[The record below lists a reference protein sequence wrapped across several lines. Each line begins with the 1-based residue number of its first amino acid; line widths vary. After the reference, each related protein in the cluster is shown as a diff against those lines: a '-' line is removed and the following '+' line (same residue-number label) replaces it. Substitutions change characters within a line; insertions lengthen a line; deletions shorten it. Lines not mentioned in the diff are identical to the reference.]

1 MLKILVQ
8 STGLDIVPGIIAE
21 LKKHQPD
28 WLYFAWP
35 TDEPCDYV
43 VGWKPPVE
51 LFVRQPKL
59 KAVINYGAG
68 VDAILAMHAVPAH
81 IPIIRL
87 EDAGMAQQMA
97 EYAIYGVI
105 HHQRHMQIYH
115 AQQRNNQWQQ
125 HEDRSNVTRPTVGVM
140 GLGEMGG
147 TVAARLSAFGYSV
160 RGWSRSQHEIEDVL
174 TFAGHDSLPAFLS
187 GCDVLVSLLPLT
199 ELTKGIINAST
210 LAQLPRGAFLVN
222 AGRGGHLVDADVL
235 AALNSGQLAGSMLD
249 VFHEEPLAKDHP
261 YWSHPNVI
269 VTPHISAATPIKDAC
284 AQIVAKIS
292 ALQRGEL
299 VSGVVDPNVGY

>member
-21 LKKHQPD
+21 LNEHRPD
-28 WLYFAWP
+28 WLYFPWP
-35 TDEPCDYV
+35 SDEPCDYLI
-43 VGWKPPVE
+43 GWKPPAE
-51 LFVRQPKL
+51 LFARQPAL

-81 IPIIRL
+81 MPIIRL

-115 AQQRNNQWQQ
+115 TQQRAVHWEQ
-125 HEDRSNVTRPTVGVM
+125 HEDRSNVRRPTVGVM

-147 TVAARLSAFGYSV
+147 TVALRLAGFGYSV
-160 RGWSRSQHEIEDVL
+160 RGWSRSKQEIDNVL
-174 TFAGHDSLPAFLS
+174 TFAGRDALPIFLS
-187 GCDVLVSLLPLT
+187 GCDVLVSMLPLT
-199 ELTKGIINAST
+199 DSTKGILNALSI
-210 LAQLPRGAFLVN
+210 AQLPRGAFLVN
-222 AGRGGHLVDADVL
+222 AGRGGHLVDADVV
-235 AALNSGQLAGSMLD
+235 AALESGQLGGALLD
-249 VFHEEPLAKDHP
+249 VFHEEPLPNDHP
-261 YWSHPNVI
+261 YWTHPNVI
-269 VTPHISAATPIKDAC
+269 VTPHIAATTPIKDAC

-292 ALQRGEL
+292 AMERGEV
-299 VSGVVDPNVGY
+299 VSGIVDPNVGY

>member
-1 MLKILVQ
+1 MKILVQ

-28 WLYFAWP
+28 WQYFAWP
-35 TDEPCDYV
+35 SDEPCDYV
-43 VGWKPPVE
+43 VGWKPPAE
-51 LFVRQPKL
+51 LFARQPGL

-81 IPIIRL
+81 MPIVRL

-105 HHQRHMQIYH
+105 YHQRHMHVYH
-115 AQQRNNQWQQ
+115 AQQRAIRWQQ
-125 HEDRSNVTRPTVGVM
+125 HEDRGNVQRPTVGVM

-147 TVAARLSAFGYSV
+147 TVATKLAAFGYSV
-160 RGWSRSQHEIEDVL
+160 RGWSRSKREIENVL
-174 TFAGHDSLPAFLS
+174 TFAGHDSLPTFLS
-187 GCDVLVSLLPLT
+187 GCDVLVSALPLT
-199 ELTKGIINAST
+199 ESTKGILNAVS

-222 AGRGGHLVDADVL
+222 AGRGGHLVDADVV
-235 AALNSGQLAGSMLD
+235 AALASGQLGGALLD
-249 VFHEEPLAKDHP
+249 VFNEEPLPRGHP
-261 YWSHPNVI
+261 FWTHPRVI
-269 VTPHISAATPIKDAC
+269 VTPHIAATTPIKDAC

-292 ALQRGEL
+292 AMDRGEA
-299 VSGVVDPNVGY
+299 VSGIVDPNVGY

>member
-1 MLKILVQ
+1 MKILVQ

-28 WLYFAWP
+28 WQYFAWP
-35 TDEPCDYV
+35 SDEPCDYV
-43 VGWKPPVE
+43 VGWKPPAE
-51 LFVRQPKL
+51 LFARQPGL

-81 IPIIRL
+81 MPIVRL

-105 HHQRHMQIYH
+105 YHQRHMHVYH
-115 AQQRNNQWQQ
+115 AQQRAIRWQQ
-125 HEDRSNVTRPTVGVM
+125 HEDRGNVQRPTVGVM

-147 TVAARLSAFGYSV
+147 TVATKLAAFGYSV
-160 RGWSRSQHEIEDVL
+160 RGWSRSKREIENVL
-174 TFAGHDSLPAFLS
+174 TFAGHDSLPTFLS
-187 GCDVLVSLLPLT
+187 GCDVLVSALPLT
-199 ELTKGIINAST
+199 ESTKGILNAVS

-222 AGRGGHLVDADVL
+222 AGRGGHLVDADVV
-235 AALNSGQLAGSMLD
+235 AALASGQLGGALLD
-249 VFHEEPLAKDHP
+249 VFNEEPLPRDHP
-261 YWSHPNVI
+261 VWTQTRVI
-269 VTPHISAATPIKDAC
+269 VTPHIAATTPIKDAC

-292 ALQRGEL
+292 AMDRGEA
-299 VSGVVDPNVGY
+299 VSGIVDPNVGY

>member
-1 MLKILVQ
+1 MKILVQ

-28 WLYFAWP
+28 WQYFAWP
-35 TDEPCDYV
+35 SDEPCDYV
-43 VGWKPPVE
+43 VGWKPPAE
-51 LFVRQPKL
+51 LFARQPGL

-81 IPIIRL
+81 MPIVRL

-105 HHQRHMQIYH
+105 YHQRHMHVYH
-115 AQQRNNQWQQ
+115 AQQRAIRWQQ
-125 HEDRSNVTRPTVGVM
+125 HEDRGNVQRPTVGVM

-147 TVAARLSAFGYSV
+147 TVATKLAAFGYSV
-160 RGWSRSQHEIEDVL
+160 RGWSRSKREIENVL
-174 TFAGHDSLPAFLS
+174 TFAGHDSLPTFLS
-187 GCDVLVSLLPLT
+187 GCDVLVSALPLT
-199 ELTKGIINAST
+199 ESTKGILNAVS

-222 AGRGGHLVDADVL
+222 AGRGGHLVDADVA
-235 AALNSGQLAGSMLD
+235 AALASGQLGGALLD
-249 VFHEEPLAKDHP
+249 VFNEEPLPRDHP
-261 YWSHPNVI
+261 FWTHPRVI
-269 VTPHISAATPIKDAC
+269 VTPHIAATTPIKDAC

-292 ALQRGEL
+292 AMDRGEA
-299 VSGVVDPNVGY
+299 VSGIVDPNVGY

>member
-1 MLKILVQ
+1 MKILVQ

-28 WLYFAWP
+28 WQYFAWP
-35 TDEPCDYV
+35 SDEPCDYV
-43 VGWKPPVE
+43 IGWKPPAE
-51 LFVRQPKL
+51 LFARQPNL

-68 VDAILAMHAVPAH
+68 VDAILATGAVPAH
-81 IPIIRL
+81 MPIIRL

-105 HHQRHMQIYH
+105 HHQRNMRIYR
-115 AQQRNNQWQQ
+115 AQQRDAHWQQ
-125 HEDRSNVTRPTVGVM
+125 HEDRGNVRSPSVGVM

-147 TVAARLSAFGYSV
+147 AVASRLAAFGYSV
-160 RGWSRSQHEIEDVL
+160 RGWSRSKHHINNVT
-174 TFAGHDSLPAFLS
+174 TFAGSTELATFLS
-187 GCDVLVSLLPLT
+187 GADVLVSMLPLT
-199 ELTKGIINAST
+199 ESTRGMVNAAT

-235 AALNSGQLAGSMLD
+235 AALNSGQLGGALLD
-249 VFHEEPLAKDHP
+249 VFHEEPLPKAHP
-261 YWSHPNVI
+261 YWAHPNVI
-269 VTPHISAATPIKDAC
+269 VTPHIAATTPIKDAC

-292 ALQRGEL
+292 AMERGEV
-299 VSGVVDPNVGY
+299 VSGIVDPNVGY

>member
-1 MLKILVQ
+1 MKILVQ

-28 WLYFAWP
+28 WQYFAWP
-35 TDEPCDYV
+35 SDEPCDYV
-43 VGWKPPVE
+43 VGWKPPAE
-51 LFVRQPKL
+51 LFARQPGL

-81 IPIIRL
+81 MPIVRL

-105 HHQRHMQIYH
+105 YHQRHMHVYH
-115 AQQRNNQWQQ
+115 AQQRAIRWQQ
-125 HEDRSNVTRPTVGVM
+125 HEDRGNVQRPTVGVM

-147 TVAARLSAFGYSV
+147 TVATKLAAFGYSV
-160 RGWSRSQHEIEDVL
+160 RGWSRSKREIENVL
-174 TFAGHDSLPAFLS
+174 TFAGHDSLPTFLS
-187 GCDVLVSLLPLT
+187 GCDVLVSALPLT
-199 ELTKGIINAST
+199 ESTKGILNAVS

-222 AGRGGHLVDADVL
+222 AGRGGHLVDADIV
-235 AALNSGQLAGSMLD
+235 AALASGQLGGALLD
-249 VFHEEPLAKDHP
+249 VFNEEPLPRGHP
-261 YWSHPNVI
+261 FWTHPRVI
-269 VTPHISAATPIKDAC
+269 VTPHIAATTPIKDAC

-292 ALQRGEL
+292 AMDRGEA
-299 VSGVVDPNVGY
+299 VSGIVDPNVGY